1 MVFVV
6 HFVNFFFILI
16 WFYESL
22 LHTASLA
29 QLVKHVGTEGIS
41 DSQKSVQVQIPCSP
55 SYSSKKNHSAIL
67 GYIYEVKLIT

>member
-1 MVFVV
+1 MC
-6 HFVNFFFILI
+6 
-16 WFYESL
+16 SS
-22 LHTASLA
+22 TASLA